1 MEFQSIGR
9 RRASL
14 GSPQQ
19 AYTGIDKVRAEFNAQ
34 NQAAERVQ
42 DMVRKNQKR
51 LIENAK
57 TKGENQIQDLKTM
70 ESLGKFSQTLAKQLI
85 GYQEGV
91 NQREKERGAAK
102 YWDNP
107 PTPEEEAKLDE
118 QEAELTA
125 AKRANTVAS
134 AKYLADGGAPDIA
147 ARMRDLS
154 GWQKVGFVEEMLKT
168 GGSDFSSF
176 IAQNANTPV
185 QVGSETM
192 TLNGTTDRVAKDYIL
207 RALRETYEAQYA
219 GINPLYINRYLYPGM
234 KKAVELYNTQ
244 WSKKLNAK
252 LLEQQTLDI
261 RNSIKGDLVGGTYQD
276 ILTQI
281 DDLAVVHGNKKAME
295 MVAEQMQALYDA
307 DIIKADTFNSAL
319 DATLKGRKGKLKL
332 TDWVPFGKLKSYI
345 DEQSKLKLQNAQT
358 QRTLKKKQEN
368 INFEDYLAE
377 VGDELNWDNLS
388 ITDRQQVITEY
399 KQKRG
404 ITYTT
409 DSMKNALNRLSDEEE
424 MRDLQLRQIA
434 LDPGARITASMV
446 GNNLV
451 LREKYADRIAASN
464 RAVKAGEGARTLM
477 QSKVAAAIKKSTG
490 EESRNDE
497 DVLEYTDIVLND
509 YQALFL
515 KYFQETGDEAGAKD
529 LALREIERKLGTP
542 GEFFTTSEY
551 RPEIR
556 LAGFS
561 ETEAMRNMD
570 KAQSFIQKS
579 AAAGQNPFSVGI
591 IPGTEDSYNEM
602 VTRVSKGESFIP
614 GQYIALAQTQPK
626 RTPMDI
632 ALQQLKANNPE
643 ISWPGGGLAMTQL
656 QSNLPENWQV
666 YLSPKYIQP
675 VTVLRTGVALQ
686 AAAIVGE
693 DNPLLQLIRSGE
705 GTWDSANRGTAGDT
719 PGGVE
724 GLEEMTLGQWKR
736 LGWEQ
741 GGQYNALG
749 AYQFI
754 PPTLRGAA
762 NRLGITDS
770 TVMTP
775 EIQNRLAMELILGGQ
790 KRPALSAYLNGTS
803 DDLEAALA
811 GLSLEWAAVANA
823 SGRSS
828 YEGQAGNAA
837 SISAGS
843 ARQILMELR
852 RQLQESPYNQPENL
866 TPGLK

>member
-34 NQAAERVQ
+34 NEAAERVQ
-42 DMVRKNQKR
+42 KMVRQNQKR

-57 TKGENQIQDLKTM
+57 TKGKNQIQDLKTM

-91 NQREKERGAAK
+91 NQREKERGAAA
-102 YWDNP
+102 YWDVP

-118 QEAELTA
+118 QEAELNEA
-125 AKRANTVAS
+125 ERANKIAS

-234 KKAVELYNTQ
+234 KKAVELYNQQ
-244 WSKKLNAK
+244 WSKKLNDK
-252 LLEQQTLDI
+252 LLEQQTLDL
-261 RNSIKGDLVGGTYQD
+261 RNSLRGDLVGGTFQN

-281 DDLAVVHGNKKAME
+281 DELGWIYGNKKAME
-295 MVAEQMQALYDA
+295 MVADQMQALYDA

-319 DATLKGRKGKLKL
+319 TSVLKGRKGKLKL
-332 TDWVPFGKLKSYI
+332 TDWVPFGKLRSYI
-345 DEQSKLKLQNAQT
+345 NDQATQKLQNAQT
-358 QRTLKKKQEN
+358 QRSLKKKQED
-368 INFEDYLAE
+368 INFEDYIAE
-377 VGDELNWDNLS
+377 VGDKLNWDDLS
-388 ITDRQQVITEY
+388 TEDRQRVIHEY
-399 KQKRG
+399 KKERG

-424 MRDLQLRQIA
+424 VRDLQLRQIA
-434 LDPGARITASMV
+434 LDPGAIISPAMV
-446 GNNLV
+446 GNNLR
-451 LREKYADRIAASN
+451 LREKYADRVAAGQ
-464 RAVKAGEGARTLM
+464 KAITAGNGARTLM

-497 DVLEYTDIVLND
+497 DVLEYTDIVLDD

-529 LALREIERKLGTP
+529 MALREVERKLGTP

-561 ETEAMRNMD
+561 DTEAMRNMD

-591 IPGTEDSYNEM
+591 VPGTEDSYREM
-602 VTRVSKGESFIP
+602 VTKIEKGQTTGLIP
-614 GQYIALAQTQPK
+614 SQYIALAQTQPK
-626 RTPMDI
+626 LTPMDI

-643 ISWPGGGLAMTQL
+643 LSWPGGGLAMTQVK
-656 QSNLPENWQV
+656 SNLPE
-666 YLSPKYIQP
+666 
-675 VTVLRTGVALQ
+675 
-686 AAAIVGE
+686 
-693 DNPLLQLIRSGE
+693 
-705 GTWDSANRGTAGDT
+705 
-719 PGGVE
+719 
-724 GLEEMTLGQWKR
+724 
-736 LGWEQ
+736 
-741 GGQYNALG
+741 
-749 AYQFI
+749 
-754 PPTLRGAA
+754 
-762 NRLGITDS
+762 
-770 TVMTP
+770 
-775 EIQNRLAMELILGGQ
+775 
-790 KRPALSAYLNGTS
+790 
-803 DDLEAALA
+803 
-811 GLSLEWAAVANA
+811 
-823 SGRSS
+823 
-828 YEGQAGNAA
+828 
-837 SISAGS
+837 ISA
-843 ARQILMELR
+843 ELR
-852 RQLQESPYNQPENL
+852 PEL
-866 TPGLK
+866 CRYRRRG